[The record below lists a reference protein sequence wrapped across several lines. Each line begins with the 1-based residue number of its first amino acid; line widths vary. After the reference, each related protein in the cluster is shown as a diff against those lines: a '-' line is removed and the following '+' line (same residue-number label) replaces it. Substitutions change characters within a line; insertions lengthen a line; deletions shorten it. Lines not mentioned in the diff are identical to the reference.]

1 MLPPRELLSVYF
13 SFSCTASFKF
23 CTFSVHRYTLTF
35 NWLSISI
42 QYFVHKI
49 QSREHEHM
57 HNLIS
62 DNDSLHNIGFGKKKI
77 GWMSAIKK
85 RHFLIAHAATFS
97 LCIVA
102 QWLFSIIIYDIQIQ
116 IQNIHNSAKSVNK
129 VKMAVINS
137 YKRFQFLLK
146 CRNLKFMYVS
156 KLRYIFCKKWWNRGK
171 KSQQRQ
177 EVEGTMNCH
186 TLSISYKR
194 GIRKS
199 WKRQKGTNSKKER
212 SERNETRIEQQQQQ
226 QRTTV
231 RPKRASWMNNA

>member
-1 MLPPRELLSVYF
+1 
-13 SFSCTASFKF
+13 
-23 CTFSVHRYTLTF
+23 
-35 NWLSISI
+35 
-42 QYFVHKI
+42 
-49 QSREHEHM
+49 
-57 HNLIS
+57 
-62 DNDSLHNIGFGKKKI
+62 
-77 GWMSAIKK
+77 MSAIKK

-97 LCIVA
+97 LCIGA

-212 SERNETRIEQQQQQ
+212 SERNET
-226 QRTTV
+226 
-231 RPKRASWMNNA
+231 KRASNSNNNNNVLLCGQSVQVEWTMHKKWSRSNNNLFSRRNISSLKLLTLFAC